1 MNGTDILIWIDG
13 NMVGSQ
19 RDVTIDENTAEIDV
33 SSKEQREMR
42 VLPGRYDSAISLD
55 GLYVP
60 DDTAYLALQAAM
72 RNGTFVEVVVVEDSV
87 VTESADAI
95 VTALSRAAPDQDAAT
110 VSITLEIDGC
120 ATSQW
125 KTSLGRIA
133 PVSRSEENEKI
144 FMAEPG
150 S

>member
-1 MNGTDILIWIDG
+1 MALNGTDVLIWIDG
-13 NMVGSQ
+13 DMAGSQ

-42 VLPGRYDSAISLD
+42 VLPGRDDSTLSLD

-72 RNGTFVEVVVVEDSV
+72 RNGTFVEVVVVEDGV

-110 VSITLEIDGC
+110 VSISLRIDG
-120 ATSQW
+120 AWVTGSYPSRLQ
-125 KTSLGRIA
+125 GRGQA
-133 PVSRSEENEKI
+133 PLTLPS
-144 FMAEPG
+144 F
-150 S
+150 